1 AILSTLPETRQ
12 KAVRGREN
20 KDVAADAVLSGYEM
34 RNQAPAEQDGSGRI
48 AKIFI
53 CTVLGASAAWFCRQ
67 NWGHVESAMADI
79 QAGVRYS
86 AVPCDGENLLT
97 VEPEESARPAPLRG
111 GDQEQVSWLHLC
123 IARLQ
128 GMVQR
133 WSPSRYPI
141 VLAFTLIT
149 GPFIL
154 RCSFECSFL
163 RSGARTKD
171 DPRTPEEKQGLLGPW
186 EDEEEGQSD
195 VSTVQTS
202 PLFHGDED
210 SMAAIMKLRPS
221 VNDSVG
227 DEEEVDSARPIIG
240 SEREEL
246 LSR

>member
-141 VLAFTLIT
+141 DE
-149 GPFIL
+149 G
-154 RCSFECSFL
+154 SE
-163 RSGARTKD
+163 KD

>member
-141 VLAFTLIT
+141 DE
-149 GPFIL
+149 G
-154 RCSFECSFL
+154 SE
-163 RSGARTKD
+163 KD
-171 DPRTPEEKQGLLGPW
+171 DPRTPEEKQGLLDGDAGAVQKAAAAETLAAPC
-186 EDEEEGQSD
+186 EGLGKTKRR
-195 VSTVQTS
+195 VSQTCQ
-202 PLFHGDED
+202 LF
-210 SMAAIMKLRPS
+210 KLRRCFTVMRTLWQQS
-221 VNDSVG
+221 
-227 DEEEVDSARPIIG
+227 
-240 SEREEL
+240 
-246 LSR
+246 